1 MFSPLECRL
10 AVACKFQDDRY
21 YKLFHQYF
29 DLLAQVHSVV
39 ETMDGLWMLRVWRA
53 QKFGPE
59 SIKERRERQLFHV
72 TQFSFKR
79 YIVPPNPRIG
89 KAIEEF
95 GKEYL
100 IEINV
105 YDEHRAD
112 LSGNFVAIQNVHAAS
127 TPHREI
133 QILHGGGEAY
143 QRGISTVPVDF
154 EVDAFQNFKRKV
166 ESVLE
171 NVLYDENFIEF
182 QQPEEVTE
190 NRVPEEPQLNI
201 HKDPLPSDLPQ

>member
-1 MFSPLECRL
+1 M
-10 AVACKFQDDRY
+10 
-21 YKLFHQYF
+21 
-29 DLLAQVHSVV
+29 
-39 ETMDGLWMLRVWRA
+39 
-53 QKFGPE
+53 
-59 SIKERRERQLFHV
+59 
-72 TQFSFKR
+72 
-79 YIVPPNPRIG
+79 
-89 KAIEEF
+89 
-95 GKEYL
+95 
-100 IEINV
+100 
-105 YDEHRAD
+105 
-112 LSGNFVAIQNVHAAS
+112 AIQNVHAAS

-190 NRVPEEPQLNI
+190 NRVPEE
-201 HKDPLPSDLPQ
+201 